1 MMTKVLNQLAAAT
14 ALAIGLVGAAQA
26 QDAPTLRPLVGMGLT
41 VGGEKFA
48 TISLSDGTEEDIRAG
63 QFFQFYGGLRYQ
75 AVPNFSVQ
83 ATIGYHV
90 DDTSAQNAKFK
101 FARYPVEVLG
111 HFHAD
116 DKIRIG
122 GGIRFA
128 NSPKLSIGGDLGSG
142 SISFKNAVGFVLEG
156 EYLVS
161 PQVGLKLR
169 FVGEEY
175 EAKAPFAG
183 TVDGNHVG
191 FMANFY
197 F

>member
-1 MMTKVLNQLAAAT
+1 MNKRLNSLVAAALM
-14 ALAIGLVGAAQA
+14 ALGLAGAAQA
-26 QDAPTLRPLVGMGLT
+26 QDEPTVRPLVGMGLT
-41 VGGEKFA
+41 VGGDKFA
-48 TISLSDGTEEDIRAG
+48 TISLSNGDEEDIKAG
-63 QFFQFYGGLRYQ
+63 QFLQFYAGLRYK

-111 HFHAD
+111 HFNVAEN
-116 DKIRIG
+116 ILLG

-128 NSPKLSIGGDLGSG
+128 NSPKLSVGGDLGSG
-142 SISFKNAVGFVLEG
+142 SISFKNAVGFVVEG

-175 EAKAPFAG
+175 EAKSFPG
-183 TVDGNHVG
+183 TVDGSHVG